1 MPVGGEEWQLPSRP
15 RLHSPQSQPVSN
27 RPNHSRARAGAPAA
41 DPVDLSAASSMVV
54 RVATEQGIPPGQT
67 TVVTLIASLRECY
80 VALSAPQKS
89 RVGHRVRPQS
99 HAAAASPGILINW
112 VDCFEQA
119 PLDEFGTLFGIQYC
133 SRKSCRCRVHADPG
147 KRRMMVNL
155 QPEESLPA
163 ELLNFLLHD
172 SRDHPC
178 PQCGEIPRREV
189 SDLQL
194 PRILACATLGSGVK
208 LISRGPTSGSWPS
221 HEMSPAI
228 S

>member
-1 MPVGGEEWQLPSRP
+1 MAAPLQTTAPLTTISTCQQPSKSQQSARSTG
-15 RLHSPQSQPVSN
+15 RGSSGPQRRKFIGCESRQ
-27 RPNHSRARAGAPAA
+27 RARH
-41 DPVDLSAASSMVV
+41 
-54 RVATEQGIPPGQT
+54 PPGQT
-67 TVVTLIASLRECY
+67 TVVTLIASLRGCY
-80 VALSAPQKS
+80 AALSASQKS

-133 SRKSCRCRVHADPG
+133 LRKSCRCRVHADPG

-208 LISRGPTSGSWPS
+208 LISRGPTSGPWPS
-221 HEMSPAI
+221 HEISPAI
-228 S
+228 L

>member
-1 MPVGGEEWQLPSRP
+1 
-15 RLHSPQSQPVSN
+15 
-27 RPNHSRARAGAPAA
+27 
-41 DPVDLSAASSMVV
+41 
-54 RVATEQGIPPGQT
+54 
-67 TVVTLIASLRECY
+67 
-80 VALSAPQKS
+80 
-89 RVGHRVRPQS
+89 
-99 HAAAASPGILINW
+99 
-112 VDCFEQA
+112 
-119 PLDEFGTLFGIQYC
+119 
-133 SRKSCRCRVHADPG
+133 
-147 KRRMMVNL
+147 MVNL

-194 PRILACATLGSGVK
+194 PPILACATLGSRM
-208 LISRGPTSGSWPS
+208 LIFRGPTSGSWPS